1 MTEFLPVTKK
11 EIEELGW
18 DRPDFVLVSGDA
30 YVDHPSF
37 GVAIISR
44 LLASQGFRV
53 AVLAQPEYRH
63 SKDFCRFGPPKY
75 AFLVSAGNI
84 DSMVAH
90 YTAAKK
96 KRSDDAYTPGNKAG
110 RRPDRAAIVYS
121 RLAKEAYPGCPVI
134 LGGIEASLRRFAHY
148 DYWEDKVLPS
158 LLVDSGADLLIF
170 GMGEGQVSAIGQI
183 FASGGSIKDMAD
195 LPGICRLAGKEDGVI
210 RSGPAPSKAKVFC
223 PSLAEIT
230 RDKKAYAMA
239 AKMQLTEQDHIRGR
253 TTIQEQGPGVYL
265 IQNPPAAPLTRQ
277 ELDRVFAMPFAR
289 TYHPSYE
296 NQGGVKA
303 IEEVEFSLLHNR
315 GCFGGCHFCAI
326 TLHQGRHVVS
336 RSHRSV
342 IEEAKGFLH
351 QPHFKGYIHDVGG
364 PTANFRSPS
373 CQQQKEKGVCP
384 GRLCLT
390 PKPCPSLQVDHSD
403 YLKLLREL
411 RQLPGVKKVFIRS
424 GLRYDYMLLEKNDAF
439 LEELCRHHVSGQ
451 LKVAPEHSSPKV
463 LALMGKPSIGAF
475 DDFARRYKEISA
487 KIGKEQYL
495 VPYLMSSHPG
505 STLKD
510 AIDLA
515 LFLKSRRMRPEQV
528 QDFYPTPGTISTAMF
543 YTGFDPYTM
552 KALYVPRTA
561 EEKRK
566 QRLLLQY
573 YKKENQRQIIKILVE
588 AGREDLIGYGKEQ
601 LVPPDRYYLYA
612 GKEKA
617 DGAKPAPPR
626 GSGQDRGSGQGRN
639 SGQAKSKSGRNSG
652 QVKTERK
659 ASQAKQIGSGK
670 PPLQIATAG
679 KKTTNKKTT
688 GKKTAG
694 SKGMKKGR

>member
-1 MTEFLPVTKK
+1 MTEFLPVTKQ

-53 AVLAQPEYRH
+53 AILAQPEFRH
-63 SKDFCRFGPPKY
+63 CKDFSRFGRPKY
-75 AFLVSAGNI
+75 AFLISAGNI

-121 RLAKEAYPGCPVI
+121 RLAKEAYPDCPVI

-148 DYWEDKVLPS
+148 DYWEDKVRPS
-158 LLVDSGADLLIF
+158 VLTDSGADLLIF
-170 GMGEGQVSAIGQI
+170 GMGERQITAIAQI
-183 FASGGSIKDMAD
+183 FADGGSLGDMAD
-195 LPGICRLAGKEDGVI
+195 LPGICRLAGKED
-210 RSGPAPSKAKVFC
+210 KVVRPKSSIFC
-223 PSLAEIT
+223 PALAEIT
-230 RDKKAYAMA
+230 KDKKAYALA
-239 AKMQLTEQDHIRGR
+239 AKLQLTEQDHIRGR
-253 TTIQEQGPGVYL
+253 TIIQEQADGLYL
-265 IQNPPAAPLTRQ
+265 IQNPPASPLSRQ
-277 ELDRVFAMPFAR
+277 ELDRVFALPFAR

-296 NQGGVKA
+296 SQGGVKA
-303 IEEVEFSLLHNR
+303 IEEVEFSLIHNR

-364 PTANFRSPS
+364 PTANFRGPS
-373 CQQQKEKGVCP
+373 CEKQKEQGVCA

-390 PKPCPSLQVDHSD
+390 PRPCPSLQADHSD

-463 LALMGKPSIGAF
+463 LALMGKPNIDAF

-487 KIGKEQYL
+487 KVGKEQYL

-515 LFLKSRRMRPEQV
+515 LFLKARRMRPEQV

-552 KALYVPRTA
+552 KAVYVPRTA

-573 YKKENQRQIIKILVE
+573 YKKENQGQIIKILIE
-588 AGREDLIGYGKEQ
+588 AGREDLIGYGKDQ
-601 LVPPDRYYLYA
+601 LVPPDRYYLYGRGEKKPEQREGRERNQNQRQKQRQKPEPKSPKPKGIA
-612 GKEKA
+612 GK
-617 DGAKPAPPR
+617 
-626 GSGQDRGSGQGRN
+626 
-639 SGQAKSKSGRNSG
+639 SKGNKG
-652 QVKTERK
+652 
-659 ASQAKQIGSGK
+659 I
-670 PPLQIATAG
+670 AG
-679 KKTTNKKTT
+679 KKT
-688 GKKTAG
+688 
-694 SKGMKKGR
+694 MKKGK